1 MAIVKRKNAKTGGV
15 YYFNTTTKK
24 FASEAEYKRTKSAP
38 IAKFKARKGAPSE
51 NTCSIYGKELKVK
64 GTSASGRGL
73 VKCPPKF
80 PETRTTQ
87 RKAMFANIAAR
98 AKRGK

>member
-38 IAKFKARKGAPSE
+38 IAKFKARKGKPSAG
-51 NTCSIYGKELKVK
+51 TCSTYGAELKVK
-64 GTSASGRGL
+64 QTSAAGRGL
-73 VKCPPKF
+73 RKC
-80 PETRTTQ
+80 R
-87 RKAMFANIAAR
+87 
-98 AKRGK
+98 

>member
-1 MAIVKRKNAKTGGV
+1 MSIVKRKDKNENP
-15 YYFNTTTKK
+15 YFFNTSTGKRT
-24 FASEAEYKRTKSAP
+24 SEAAYKRAKSAP

-64 GTSASGRGL
+64 ETSFSGKHLRDC
-73 VKCPPKF
+73 VR
-80 PETRTTQ
+80 PEMKTRS

-98 AKRGK
+98 KG